1 MSNEFKENTQSQVSD
16 PGDEKKNVLAII
28 FRKGGGLTL
37 LDLHFPFAL
46 TSSKPQKPQKKRVTF
61 RLDGDEVRAGS
72 RLSAGGMSAS
82 FESPR
87 RRDRDEAR
95 DKAAAAAAAAYSPAS
110 KLTLRPV
117 PSSTFQQLSRVVNGV
132 KDLERRIESI
142 EAAGRGP
149 GAGSPG
155 RRMET
160 EVARIQ
166 RKLSDISDRLKG
178 PARAQAREG
187 VAWGAAR
194 AVGRSALHLLLLL
207 AAVLLAAAI
216 AAGSRE
222 SLLTAYEQP
231 T

>member
-1 MSNEFKENTQSQVSD
+1 MAT
-16 PGDEKKNVLAII
+16 I
-28 FRKGGGLTL
+28 FGKGGGLTL

-46 TSSKPQKPQKKRVTF
+46 ISSKPQKPQKKRVTF
-61 RLDGDEVRAGS
+61 RLDGDDVRAGS

-95 DKAAAAAAAAYSPAS
+95 DKAAAAAVAAYSPAS

-216 AAGSRE
+216 VAGSRE